1 MDNKSNTGKS
11 GNADLMEST
20 LRIMFMWEIFMLVF
34 CLGPK
39 LFVKPS
45 SKSNR
50 HIIINAISQ
59 CVLAGPVNS
68 DQKNKVLEVTDNK
81 SEWSST
87 CTVVINTLV
96 HVTQ

>member
-1 MDNKSNTGKS
+1 MLAGDGLPAMDNKSNTGKS
-11 GNADLMEST
+11 GNADLMENT

-81 SEWSST
+81 S
-87 CTVVINTLV
+87 V
-96 HVTQ
+96 

>member
-81 SEWSST
+81 S
-87 CTVVINTLV
+87 V
-96 HVTQ
+96 

>member
-59 CVLAGPVNS
+59 CVLAGPVNA
-68 DQKNKVLEVTDNK
+68 DQKNKVLEVTENK
-81 SEWSST
+81 S
-87 CTVVINTLV
+87 V
-96 HVTQ
+96 